1 MTVLIIAESIIK
13 PKLKGSMITRSEKQ
27 SEALINRRNKGLN
40 SIFAKQI
47 GFSCQGVVG
56 QFIELYLQ
64 CDVFAT
70 KIQHFY
76 QTDNGLKK
84 RSLNTVSLTKALEH
98 FNLHFDISFVKKLF
112 QGGTGKRGCKSAKQL
127 RNGYLHELSEADEN
141 EIISNNDEFISV
153 MKKFIKLRLSKKART
168 LCEPHE

>member
-1 MTVLIIAESIIK
+1 MK
-13 PKLKGSMITRSEKQ
+13 NRSDKQ
-27 SEALINRRNKGLN
+27 SETLINRRNKGLD
-40 SIFAKQI
+40 SIVTKEI

-76 QTDNGLKK
+76 QTDKGLKK
-84 RSLNTVSLTKALEH
+84 RSLNTLSLSKALDH
-98 FNLHFDISFVKKLF
+98 FNLHFDQSFVIRLF
-112 QGGTGKRGCKSAKQL
+112 QGGSGKRGGKSAKQL
-127 RNGYLHELSEADEN
+127 RNGYLHELSEADKN

-153 MKKFIKLRLSKKART
+153 MEKFIKLRLSNKASNLRDA
-168 LCEPHE
+168 HG